1 MKKKN
6 PGTYYAMT
14 ESLWNTYGRL
24 GLLVTEQ
31 HSVERA
37 KTSGGHTGIGKI
49 AKKSTLNNPP
59 RIARS
64 NPTSTSRPQLDLP
77 TPKKSQSVSTR
88 AGQSVST
95 RARQGIESI
104 LHRGTPQGASQ
115 RDPTAPSTT
124 QSSTRPVVAIPGRHR
139 PYGLKHKALS
149 YQPHTSKQRPPFT
162 QATGHKLTSPQG
174 ERGTGGFVNTP
185 REGGPA
191 RGIGL
196 RRATRLHRATG
207 RSRIG
212 GPAEEPQRK
221 AADLVGAPR
230 ATGREGGGT
239 PFSSGARLAQPG
251 PRGAVR
257 AGDQSRSSMPRLAGR
272 EGRARGTHVGLGLV
286 RRPTGRQLR
295 KLHPSRNPK
304 AKTLFGTANPTP
316 LPGHEDR
323 GGAKKTN
330 PKLRSLKRNDEALWG
345 TYIDLALLLERKKK
359 QGGEDWI
366 QKAVNPEHE
375 GYCTPMT
382 KSTCTPRRKA
392 FAETMKAHKGFQK

>member
-1 MKKKN
+1 MN
-6 PGTYYAMT
+6 
-14 ESLWNTYGRL
+14 
-24 GLLVTEQ
+24 
-31 HSVERA
+31 
-37 KTSGGHTGIGKI
+37 
-49 AKKSTLNNPP
+49 
-59 RIARS
+59 
-64 NPTSTSRPQLDLP
+64 
-77 TPKKSQSVSTR
+77 
-88 AGQSVST
+88 
-95 RARQGIESI
+95 
-104 LHRGTPQGASQ
+104 
-115 RDPTAPSTT
+115 
-124 QSSTRPVVAIPGRHR
+124 
-139 PYGLKHKALS
+139 
-149 YQPHTSKQRPPFT
+149 QP
-162 QATGHKLTSPQG
+162 A
-174 ERGTGGFVNTP
+174 
-185 REGGPA
+185 
-191 RGIGL
+191 
-196 RRATRLHRATG
+196 
-207 RSRIG
+207 
-212 GPAEEPQRK
+212 
-221 AADLVGAPR
+221 R

-239 PFSSGARLAQPG
+239 PFSSRQFKLTSPTGKVGGNPTHIGQGASDRALHKATKQGGART
-251 PRGAVR
+251 
-257 AGDQSRSSMPRLAGR
+257 PRLAGR
-272 EGRARGTHVGLGLV
+272 EGRARGTHVGLGLFPKKSQTSNVVPKETWQPEPRVTGFV